1 MKRDEFLFTAA
12 VAAAVALSAPV
23 VNAESLTSPE
33 ARAWAAAEQSPDA
46 LRHFVQ
52 RTRMIYA
59 LNYSDY
65 FKPEERVPDADIAI
79 GSDGHSAG
87 AAAVETSERD
97 AAARREK
104 ELDELRE
111 QIYRDM
117 KYE

>member
-1 MKRDEFLFTAA
+1 MKRDELVFTAA
-12 VAAAVALSAPV
+12 IFAAVALSAPV
-23 VNAESLTSPE
+23 VSAESLASPE

-65 FKPEERVPDADIAI
+65 FKPGERVPDADIAI
-79 GSDGHSAG
+79 ETDGYSSS
-87 AAAVETSERD
+87 AAAAAD
-97 AAARREK
+97 AAARQEK